1 VEVIADTQ
9 DVDRRIQLNEVKLD
23 ELLLRFTEKHP
34 DVVSLRRAIGDLK
47 AQRKVLVED
56 ARKAAAAAPATSG
69 IGGNPMQQQMQMVV
83 SQAEAEVAAKQAVVT
98 EYRERIK
105 QLEGAVDRVLRV
117 EGEQAQL
124 NRDYQIL
131 KRNHDELVGR
141 LEAARLARKAD
152 TRSETVRFRVIDPP
166 RVPAKPSAPN
176 RLLLS
181 SAVLLAGLA
190 LGAAVAFLLG
200 QLRPTFDERKLLNEV
215 TGLPVLGSVDMVW
228 TASQLRARQM
238 RNLSFLGSIFG
249 LVAVYGLVMAV
260 HMMGGEAVSRLASG
274 MGLS

>member
-1 VEVIADTQ
+1 MQIA
-9 DVDRRIQLNEVKLD
+9 
-23 ELLLRFTEKHP
+23 
-34 DVVSLRRAIGDLK
+34 VSH
-47 AQRKVLVED
+47 
-56 ARKAAAAAPATSG
+56 
-69 IGGNPMQQQMQMVV
+69 
-83 SQAEAEVAAKQAVVT
+83 AEAEVAARQAVVN

-228 TASQLRARQM
+228 TASQMRARQM
-238 RNLSFLGSIFG
+238 RNLSFLASIFG

-260 HMMGGEAVSRLASG
+260 HMMGGEALSRLASG

>member
-1 VEVIADTQ
+1 
-9 DVDRRIQLNEVKLD
+9 
-23 ELLLRFTEKHP
+23 
-34 DVVSLRRAIGDLK
+34 VV
-47 AQRKVLVED
+47 
-56 ARKAAAAAPATSG
+56 
-69 IGGNPMQQQMQMVV
+69 N
-83 SQAEAEVAAKQAVVT
+83 

-105 QLEGAVDRVLRV
+105 QLEGAVDRVLKV

-124 NRDYQIL
+124 NRDYQVL
-131 KRNHDELVGR
+131 KKNHDELVGR

-166 RVPAKPSAPN
+166 RVPSKPSAPN

-181 SAVLLAGLA
+181 SGVLLAGLL
-190 LGAAVAFLLG
+190 LGAAVAFLFG

-215 TGLPVLGSVDMVW
+215 TGLPVLGSVDMIW
-228 TASQLRARQM
+228 TPSQLRARQM
-238 RNLSFLGSIFG
+238 RNLSFLASIFG

-260 HMMGGEAVSRLASG
+260 HMMGGDVLSRIASG